1 MLAATNYAA
10 IIRPL
15 QFLVLALAALFFLRV
30 LRAAVLEMQP
40 PKEEGERRQR
50 RRRRLALEFLE
61 PEDMAGERIEVIDSV
76 TLGRGGGSNVILHDS
91 FLSTLHARLTVD
103 GDDLFIEDLGST
115 NGSYVNAEPVIY
127 RTQLLKGDVVQI
139 GNTIMEV
146 VR

>member
-1 MLAATNYAA
+1 MIAATNYAA

-15 QFLVLALAALFFLRV
+15 QFLILLLAGLFFLRV
-30 LRAAVLEMQP
+30 LRAAVIEMQP
-40 PKEEGERRQR
+40 PSEEGGKRH

-61 PEDMAGERIEVIDSV
+61 PDSMRGERIEVVDTV
-76 TLGRGGGSNVILHDS
+76 TLGRGGGSNIVLDDT
-91 FLSTLHARLTVD
+91 FLSSMHARLSVD
-103 GDDLFIEDLGST
+103 GEDLFIEDLGST
-115 NGSYVNAEPVIY
+115 NGSYVNAEPLIY

>member
-40 PKEEGERRQR
+40 PKEEGERRRR

-61 PEDMAGERIEVIDSV
+61 PEEMAGERIEVIDSV
-76 TLGRGGGSNVILHDS
+76 TLGRGGGSNVILQDS

-127 RTQLLKGDVVQI
+127 RTQLLKGDIVQI

>member
-15 QFLVLALAALFFLRV
+15 QFLVLVLAALFFLRV

-40 PKEEGERRQR
+40 EKEEGEKRR

-61 PEDMAGERIEVIDSV
+61 PDSMRGERRED
-76 TLGRGGGSNVILHDS
+76 
-91 FLSTLHARLTVD
+91 TVAFQD
-103 GDDLFIEDLGST
+103 VGST
-115 NGSYVNAEPVIY
+115 NGTYVNAEPVIY
-127 RTQLLKGDVVQI
+127 RTQLLKNDVVQI

>member
-1 MLAATNYAA
+1 MIAATNYAA

-15 QFLVLALAALFFLRV
+15 QFLVLTLAALFFLRV

-40 PKEEGERRQR
+40 PKEDGEKRR
-50 RRRRLALEFLE
+50 RRRRLSLEFLE
-61 PEDMAGERIEVIDSV
+61 PDSMSGERIEVVDSV
-76 TLGRGGGSNVILHDS
+76 TLGRGGGSNIVLDDS
-91 FLSTLHARLTVD
+91 FLSTIHARLSVD

-115 NGSYVNAEPVIY
+115 NGTYVNAEPAIY

>member
-1 MLAATNYAA
+1 MIAATNYAA

-40 PKEEGERRQR
+40 PKEDGEKRR
-50 RRRRLALEFLE
+50 RRRRLSLEFLE
-61 PEDMAGERIEVIDSV
+61 PDSMSGERIEVVDSV
-76 TLGRGGGSNVILHDS
+76 TLGRGGGSNIVLDDS
-91 FLSTLHARLTVD
+91 FLSTIHARLSVD

-115 NGSYVNAEPVIY
+115 NGTYVNAEPAIY

>member
-1 MLAATNYAA
+1 LIAATNYAA

-15 QFLVLALAALFFLRV
+15 QFLILLLAGLFFLRV

-40 PKEEGERRQR
+40 LSEEGGKRH

-61 PEDMAGERIEVIDSV
+61 PDSMRGERIEVVDTV
-76 TLGRGGGSNVILHDS
+76 TLGRGGGSNVVLDDT
-91 FLSTLHARLTVD
+91 FLSSMHARLSVD
-103 GDDLFIEDLGST
+103 GEDLFIEDLGST
-115 NGSYVNAEPVIY
+115 NGSYVNAEPLIY

>member
-15 QFLVLALAALFFLRV
+15 QFLVLVLAALFFLRV

-40 PKEEGERRQR
+40 EKEEGEKRR

-61 PEDMAGERIEVIDSV
+61 PDNMRGERIEVIDTV
-76 TLGRGGGSNVILHDS
+76 TLGRGGGSNIVLDDT
-91 FLSTLHARLTVD
+91 FLSTIHARLSVD

-115 NGSYVNAEPVIY
+115 NGTYVNAEPVIY
-127 RTQLLKGDVVQI
+127 RTQLLKGDVVQV

>member
-1 MLAATNYAA
+1 MIAATNYAA

-40 PKEEGERRQR
+40 PKEDGEKRR

-61 PEDMAGERIEVIDSV
+61 PESMGGERIEVIDSV
-76 TLGRGGGSNVILHDS
+76 TLGRGGGSNIVLDDS
-91 FLSTLHARLTVD
+91 FLSTIHARLSVD

-115 NGSYVNAEPVIY
+115 NGTYVNAEPAIY